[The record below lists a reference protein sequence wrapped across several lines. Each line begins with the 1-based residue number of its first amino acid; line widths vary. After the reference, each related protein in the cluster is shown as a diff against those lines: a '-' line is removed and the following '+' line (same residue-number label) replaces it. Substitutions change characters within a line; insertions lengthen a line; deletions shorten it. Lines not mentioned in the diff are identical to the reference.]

1 MLADSRRSPWNE
13 SPALKFDRSLVAVDA
28 HAEGEP
34 GRVIIGGI
42 LDPPG
47 RSVFEKMQNFQKH
60 SDALRLLMLKE
71 PRGYPALCCNLIVSA
86 TRPEAAA
93 GFIIMEQS
101 EYPAMS
107 GSNTICVS
115 TVLIE
120 MGMVPVKEPI
130 TEFVLEAPAGL
141 VKITAQVKDKRAQS
155 ITFENVPAFA
165 FDLDVPIE
173 VVGLGT
179 VRVDIAYGG
188 MVYALLDGASLGLR
202 LTADEAADI
211 VRIGETVRRATREQ
225 KPVVHP
231 ENEHISGPTITLI
244 SGPPDRADADAKN
257 VVVVSSDLNGR
268 GSTSSPLGSVDRSPC
283 GTGTCARM
291 ASLYARGKLRLNQE
305 FHHEGILGTKF
316 VGRIVRET
324 KVGPYPAIVPTL
336 TGSAWITGIST
347 YVLDPDDPFPNG
359 FTVGDIWPN

>member
-1 MLADSRRSPWNE
+1 M
-13 SPALKFDRSLVAVDA
+13 KFDRSMVAVDA

-47 RSVFEKMQNFQKH
+47 KSVFDKMQYFQNH
-60 SDALRLLMLKE
+60 SDGLRLQMLKE
-71 PRGYPALCCNLIVSA
+71 PRGYPALCCNLIVSP

-101 EYPAMS
+101 EYPPMS

-120 MGMVPVKEPI
+120 MGMVPVTEPI

-141 VKITAQVKDKRAQS
+141 VKITAHVKDKRARS

-165 FDLDVPIE
+165 FALDVPIE
-173 VVGLGT
+173 VAGIGT
-179 VRVDIAYGG
+179 VLVDIAYGG
-188 MVYALLDGASLGLR
+188 MVYALVDGPSLGLH
-202 LTADEAADI
+202 LTPDEAADI
-211 VRIGETVRRATREQ
+211 VRIGETVRRATCEQ

-231 ENEHISGPTITLI
+231 ENAIITGPTITLV
-244 SGPPDRADADAKN
+244 SGPAVREDADAKN
-257 VVVVSSDLNGR
+257 VVVVSSDLDGR
-268 GSTSSPLGSVDRSPC
+268 KSTSSPLGAVDRSPC

-291 ASLYARGKLRLNQE
+291 AVLHARGKLRLNQE

-324 KVGPYPAIVPTL
+324 EVGSYRAIVPTL

-347 YVLDPDDPFPNG
+347 YMLDPDDPFPSG